1 MENRIV
7 DWLFETDAVRVC
19 PEGQPFWYASGKLGP
34 LYINTHFLFG
44 DEAQANMLLD
54 AIEAETARDPAGLPG
69 AIGALVMAQVQS
81 DPRYAALMAR
91 VVEAA
96 KGIEF
101 DCVSGGERRDF
112 FFSLAAAQMLGKP
125 HLSIFKNLSCV
136 YTTAQGESRLV
147 GQDALRGQRMLH
159 IVDLV
164 TEASSY
170 VRAWIP
176 AVTSVGARIV
186 ASIAVID
193 RDQGGREVLAEAGIP
208 LHALVKVS
216 GSLFADAQAKGLLT
230 GAQCEMVRGF
240 LADPDAF
247 VRSFLR
253 AHPGYLQEQIALGG
267 KAKERAERCIALG
280 FGGADGN

>member
-1 MENRIV
+1 MENPIV
-7 DWLFETDAVRVC
+7 GWLFDTDAVRVC

-34 LYINTHFLFG
+34 FYINTHFLFG
-44 DEAQANMLLD
+44 GEAQANRLLA
-54 AIEAETARDPAGLPG
+54 AIEEETARDPVGLPA
-69 AIGALVMAQVQS
+69 AIGALVMAQMQS

-91 VVEAA
+91 VVDAA
-96 KGIEF
+96 QGIDF

-112 FFSLAAAQMLGKP
+112 FFSLAAARMLGKP
-125 HLSIFKNLSCV
+125 HLAIFKNLSCV
-136 YTTAQGESRLV
+136 YTTAEGESRPV

-193 RDQGGREVLAEAGIP
+193 RDQGGLEVLADAGIP
-208 LHALVKVS
+208 LRALVKVDA
-216 GSLFADAQAKGLLT
+216 SLFAAAQAQGLLT
-230 GAQCEMVRGF
+230 AAQCEMVRGF

-247 VRSFLR
+247 VRTFLR
-253 AHPGYLQEQIALGG
+253 EHPGYLQAQIALGG
-267 KAKERAERCIALG
+267 KPRERAERCIALG
-280 FGGADGN
+280 FGGTDGE